1 MVTTVSYSGETHRF
15 FARTIEADAASGD
28 LVFEGVPTDDEIRDA
43 ANSELAI
50 DAGDFS
56 TAEVVW
62 E

>member
-28 LVFEGVPTDDEIRDA
+28 LVFPGRPTDEEIRDA
-43 ANSELAI
+43 ANSELALEF
-50 DAGDFS
+50 GDFS
-56 TAEVVW
+56 DAEVVW